1 MAKTFKKVKIQVHFK
16 ISLLHHYSY
25 MHVIFS
31 PVLLSSQH
39 FNDVASEAV
48 PERVLQPM
56 RWGLIPSWFH
66 GNPKEFSYN
75 MSNARS
81 DSLLD
86 KKSFRTPLETGKRC
100 VILAEG

>member
-1 MAKTFKKVKIQVHFK
+1 M
-16 ISLLHHYSY
+16 Y
-25 MHVIFS
+25 S

-39 FNDVASEAV
+39 FKDTTSEAM

-56 RWGLIPSWFH
+56 RWGLIPSWH
-66 GNPKEFSYN
+66 RGDPKEFTYN

-81 DSLLD
+81 DTLLD
-86 KKSFRTPLETGKRC
+86 KRSFKSPLEKGKRC

>member
-1 MAKTFKKVKIQVHFK
+1 
-16 ISLLHHYSY
+16 

-39 FNDVASEAV
+39 FYDVASEAV

-56 RWGLIPSWFH
+56 RWGLSPSWFRRD
-66 GNPKEFSYN
+66 PKEFSYN
-75 MSNARS
+75 MSSARS
-81 DSLLD
+81 DSLLK
-86 KKSFRTPLETGKRC
+86 KKSFQSPLETGKRC